1 MCVRSDPTGA
11 VRNGMRPY
19 VIEFPASG
27 RLAVMPRPCGG
38 DGLARHLKRLRGTGV
53 DTLICALTPVERDL
67 LGLGAE
73 PEAARSAGL
82 SFVEFPIADF
92 SVPDAAALQSLAK
105 QIAKDI
111 RKGYFVVIHCRGG
124 IGRSG
129 VVAGATLIALGA
141 GADEAMRLVSDARG
155 VPAPETEEQR
165 ALLRSLETAPRSRQ
179 DQGNSTDHAP

>member
-1 MCVRSDPTGA
+1 
-11 VRNGMRPY
+11 MRPY

-27 RLAVMPRPCGG
+27 RLAVMPRPTGG
-38 DGLARHLKRLRGTGV
+38 DGLARHLQRLRGKGV
-53 DTLICALTPVERDL
+53 DTLICALPPVERDL

-92 SVPDAAALQSLAK
+92 SVPDVEALRSLATE
-105 QIAKDI
+105 IAKDI

-141 GADEAMRLVSDARG
+141 GADEAMRLVSEARG

-165 ALLRSLETAPRSRQ
+165 ALLRSLEGRIPEAAPAQ
-179 DQGNSTDHAP
+179 DR